1 MKNKN
6 IGIFDSGIGGLTI
19 VKPLI
24 DILPNENIIYFGDIA
39 RVPYGSRSN
48 KTIYKYALQD
58 INFLKSKN
66 LKMVIAACGT
76 VSSILFKNNI
86 NHSYFKDFYYT
97 GIIEPTS
104 FEAAKISQNKN
115 IGIIGTR
122 ATINSK
128 SYEICLKSLDSDIK
142 TISVACPL
150 FVSVVEEGLFKN
162 KPKTAY
168 DIIDMYLSDL
178 KNSDIDTLI
187 LGCTHYPILSNLISE
202 YFDNKIKLINPGVEV
217 AKFVKKYLIKNNLL
231 NTNGGEKNFFI
242 SDETNNFKD
251 VANTFLDINIFEN
264 IDVIKLEDIDK

>member
-6 IGIFDSGIGGLTI
+6 IGVFDSGIGGLTI

-66 LKMVIAACGT
+66 VKMVIAACGT

-86 NHSYFKDFYYT
+86 NHSYFEDFYYT
-97 GIIEPTS
+97 GIIEPTAFKAVKTS
-104 FEAAKISQNKN
+104 LNKN
-115 IGIIGTR
+115 IGIIGTN

-128 SYEICLKSLDSDIK
+128 SYELCIKSLDKDIK

-150 FVSVVEEGLFKN
+150 FVSVIEEGLFKN
-162 KPKTAY
+162 KPNTVY
-168 DIIDMYLSDL
+168 DIIDIYLSDL
-178 KNSDIDTLI
+178 KKSNIDTLI
-187 LGCTHYPILSNLISE
+187 LGCTHYPLLSNLIYK
-202 YFDNKIKLINPGVEV
+202 YFDNKIKLINPGVEI
-217 AKFVKKYLIKNNLL
+217 AKFTKKYLTKNNLL
-231 NTNGGEKNFFI
+231 NTNGGKKSFFI
-242 SDETNNFKD
+242 SDEPNNFKD
-251 VANTFLDINIFEN
+251 IASNFLDINIFEN
-264 IDVIKLEDIDK
+264 INVIKLEDIDK